1 MEESVG
7 PRRIAGL
14 SDIAENYQGL
24 LCDVWGVVHNGVV
37 AHQPAVEALR
47 RFRDAGGRVVLIT
60 NSPRPARQVREQL
73 RGLQVA
79 DAAYDA
85 IVSSGDVTRNLIA
98 GRTGAGMY
106 HLGPDRD
113 KPLYEGLDFD
123 LVPPDRAEFV
133 LLTGLF
139 NDEVETPDDYREL
152 LAELRARD
160 LEVIC
165 ANPDLVVERGGRH
178 VYCAGALAQIY
189 EEMSGDV
196 VYAGKPHPP
205 IYEAALQLF
214 AEKAGAPLPK
224 RKILAIGDGIGTD
237 LKGAAAIGLDMLFI
251 TSGIHA
257 KDGTRTGQLER
268 LFADASATPRA
279 VLEALVW

>member
-1 MEESVG
+1 VDESVG

-14 SDIAENYQGL
+14 SEIAGDYRGL
-24 LCDVWGVVHNGVV
+24 LCDVWGVLHNGVA
-37 AHQPAVEALR
+37 AHERAVEALR
-47 RFRDAGGRVVLIT
+47 CFRDGGGRVVLIT
-60 NSPRPARQVREQL
+60 NAPRPARQIREQL
-73 RGLQVA
+73 RGLHVA

-98 GRTGAGMY
+98 ARAGAAMF
-106 HLGPDRD
+106 HLGPERD
-113 KPLYEGLDFD
+113 IPVFEGLDFT
-123 LVPPDRAEFV
+123 LVPPERAEFV

-139 NDEVETPDDYREL
+139 NDTVETPDDYGEL

-165 ANPDLVVERGGRH
+165 ANPDIVVERGGLH
-178 VYCAGALAQIY
+178 VYCAGALAQVY
-189 EEMSGDV
+189 EALGGTV

-205 IYEAALQLF
+205 IYEMALRLF
-214 AEKAGAPLPK
+214 AGTSGRPVAK
-224 RKILAIGDGIGTD
+224 REILAIGDGIGTD
-237 LKGAAAIGLDMLFI
+237 LVGAAAAGLHMLFI

-257 KDGTRTGQLER
+257 NEGHNPARLGR
-268 LFADASATPRA
+268 LFADAGVAPRA

>member
-1 MEESVG
+1 MGENVG

-14 SDIAENYQGL
+14 SEIAGDYRGL
-24 LCDVWGVVHNGVV
+24 LCDVWGVVHNGVE
-37 AHQPAVEALR
+37 AHERAVETLR
-47 RFRDAGGRVVLIT
+47 CFRDGGGRVVLIT
-60 NSPRPARQVREQL
+60 NAPRPARQVREQL
-73 RGLQVA
+73 RGLHVA

-98 GRTGAGMY
+98 ARAGAAMY

-113 KPLYEGLDFD
+113 MPVFEGLDFT
-123 LVPPDRAEFV
+123 LVSPERAEFA

-165 ANPDLVVERGGRH
+165 ANPDIVVERGGRH
-178 VYCAGALAQIY
+178 IYCAGALAQGY
-189 EEMSGDV
+189 EALGGTV

-205 IYEAALQLF
+205 IYEMALRLF
-214 AEKAGAPLPK
+214 AEASGRPVAK

-237 LKGAAAIGLDMLFI
+237 LVGAAAAGLDTLFI

-257 KDGTRTGQLER
+257 DAGNSPARLER
-268 LFADASATPRA
+268 LFADAGVAPRA

>member
-1 MEESVG
+1 VDESVG

-14 SDIAENYQGL
+14 SEIAGNYRGL
-24 LCDVWGVVHNGVV
+24 LCDVWGVLHNGVE
-37 AHQPAVEALR
+37 AHERAVEALR
-47 RFRDAGGRVVLIT
+47 CFRDGDGKVVLIT
-60 NSPRPARQVREQL
+60 NSPRPSRQVREQL
-73 RGLQVA
+73 RGLKVT
-79 DAAYDA
+79 DDAYDA

-98 GRTGAGMY
+98 ARAGAAMF

-113 KPLYEGLDFD
+113 IPVFEGLDFD
-123 LVPPDRAEFV
+123 LVPPEQAEFV

-139 NDEVETPDDYREL
+139 NDDVETPDDYREL

-189 EEMSGDV
+189 EALGGAV

-205 IYEAALQLF
+205 IYEIALRLF
-214 AEKAGAPLPK
+214 AELPGKAVPK
-224 RKILAIGDGIGTD
+224 RKILAIGDGIRTD
-237 LKGAAAIGLDMLFI
+237 IVGAAAAGIDTLFI
-251 TSGIHA
+251 SSGIHA
-257 KDGTRTGQLER
+257 NEGSSAARLEK
-268 LFADASATPRA
+268 LFADAGIAPRA